1 MLQLKNIVKIYE
13 MGDATQTALQDV
25 SVNFRDNE
33 FVSILGQSGSGK
45 TTLLNIIGGL
55 DRYTSGDL
63 IINGVSTKEYTD
75 ANWDTYRNHSIGFI
89 FQSYNLIPH
98 QTVLSNV
105 EMALTLSGVSKKER
119 RERAVAV
126 LEKVGLSDH
135 INKRPNQMSGGQM
148 QRVAIARALINNP
161 DILLADEPTGAL
173 DSETSIQIMD
183 LLKEIA
189 KDKLV
194 IMVTHN
200 PELAEKYSTRVV
212 NLLDGKIISDTDP
225 YNDCDEPKLEETT
238 DKVSMSFLTALSLS
252 FNNLKTKKARTILT
266 AFAGSIGII
275 GIALIL
281 SLSQGMSSYIDDVQ
295 KKTMESYPITISST
309 AFDALDAFSFDE
321 DEEKREQQH
330 KNEKE
335 KNKNRNAIYADYSSI
350 EAKDMMASTIK
361 TNNLTEFK
369 KYLDDPSSPIQQYI
383 GENGVVYT
391 YDIKFS
397 AYSYNADKKFIDSD
411 IEVDED
417 DGGGFFSGFSS
428 FFGGDS
434 ESTAGNFSEMLKGT
448 EGEIISSIVTDNYD
462 LIYGSWPKK
471 YNEVLLVINRQNT
484 IPAEELYQLG
494 LITKKQYDDA
504 VEKIESGKE
513 ADNIII
519 NYDEIAAHTFYLV
532 PACDMYLKNENG
544 TFTKID
550 DYEKYEKEL
559 TENKTKLKIVGIIRP
574 AEEAENRTISTPVAY
589 THLLTDYIIEHTEK
603 SEIVKAQ
610 KKSPDVN
617 ILSGTKFDASSDK
630 EKIEEAKSYIKS
642 LDETGKANLYRMI
655 LLSGNSED
663 EDNSSSFSMPNIPSI
678 PDLPSGTMPNSSVPT
693 TKPSGTGN
701 VKPSVPG
708 LPGVP
713 TTNTPSIPTTE
724 APSVPSTDVTEA
736 PSTTVPSGSAEA
748 TTEPTTSVPT
758 TTPEQGIIAGQKEA
772 LSQAHATID
781 LQQNMLSQAQS
792 AIGQQQNALTNAQQ
806 VIAGQQSAL
815 IQSQAQLQM
824 MAGVMK
830 QIQYAM
836 NEMSSMTEESKLA
849 EKIDEWVDD
858 NPDEEMLLTIY
869 DQYIGEATY
878 DDNMSEF
885 GLVSYDS
892 PASISIYT
900 DSYEDKDLVAA
911 CIVDYNSKK
920 GEEEQIVY
928 TDYIALLT
936 SSLTTII
943 NGISYVLIA
952 FVAISLIVSCIMI
965 GIITHISVMERT
977 KEIGILR
984 ALGASKGNISQV
996 FNAETFIIGCCSGL
1010 LGVIISFL
1018 ALFPIN
1024 AVIERVTE
1032 IQDLNAQLPILAAIM
1047 LIGISV
1053 LITILGGLIPSRK
1066 AAKKDP
1072 VVALRTE

>member
-1 MLQLKNIVKIYE
+1 MLQLKNIFKIYQ
-13 MGDATQTALQDV
+13 MGDATQTALKDV

-63 IINGVSTKEYTD
+63 IINGVSTKNYTD
-75 ANWDTYRNHSIGFI
+75 ADWDTYRNHSIGFI

-119 RERAVAV
+119 RERAVEV
-126 LEKVGLSDH
+126 LKKVGLTDH
-135 INKRPNQMSGGQM
+135 INKKPNQMSGGQM

-194 IMVTHN
+194 VMVTHN

-212 NLLDGKIISDTDP
+212 NLLDGKIVSDTDP
-225 YNDCDEPKLEETT
+225 CDAAEETKSKAIKN
-238 DKVSMSFLTALSLS
+238 KVSMSFLTALSLS

-266 AFAGSIGII
+266 SFAGSIGII

-281 SLSQGMSSYIDDVQ
+281 SLSQGMSDYIDNVQ
-295 KKTMESYPITISST
+295 KKTMESYPITIDST
-309 AFDALDAFSFDE
+309 AFDALGMFGSDGN
-321 DEEKREQQH
+321 EKENKDQQN

-335 KNKNRNAIYADYSSI
+335 KKKFKNAVYADYGSL
-350 EAKDMMASTIK
+350 EAKETMTSTIK
-361 TNNLTEFK
+361 KNNLTEFK

-383 GENGVVYT
+383 GENGVVYS

-397 AYSYNADKKFIDSD
+397 AFSYNDDKKFIDSD
-411 IEVDED
+411 SEVNEDEN
-417 DGGGFFSGFSS
+417 GGFFSGFSS
-428 FFGGDS
+428 FFGGEQDDS
-434 ESTAGNFSEMLKGT
+434 AKNFSEIIKGT
-448 EGEIISSIVTDNYD
+448 DGEIISSIVTDNYD
-462 LIYGSWPKK
+462 LIYGVWPEK
-471 YNEVLLVINRQNT
+471 YNEVLLVVNRRNT
-484 IPAEELYQLG
+484 ISADELYQLG
-494 LITKKQYDDA
+494 FITKKQYDNA
-504 VEKIESGKE
+504 VEKIENGKE
-513 ADNIII
+513 AENIII
-519 NYDEIAAHTFYLV
+519 NYDKITSHTFYLV
-532 PACDMYLKNENG
+532 PACDMYLKNDNG
-544 TFTKID
+544 TFTKIE
-550 DYEKYEKEL
+550 DYEEYEKEL

-574 AEEAENRTISTPVAY
+574 SEDAENTTISTPIAY

-610 KKSPDVN
+610 KKTPSIN
-617 ILSGTKFDASSDK
+617 ILSGTKFDASSDE
-630 EKIEEAKSYIKS
+630 EKQEEAKNYIKS
-642 LDETGKANLYRMI
+642 LDEQGKANLYRMV
-655 LLSGNSED
+655 LFSGNSE
-663 EDNSSSFSMPNIPSI
+663 EDNKSSFSMPNIPSI
-678 PDLPSGTMPNSSVPT
+678 PNMPSSMPGTSVPATKPNGTGSVTPDMTKPSVPT
-693 TKPSGTGN
+693 TEKPT
-701 VKPSVPG
+701 
-708 LPGVP
+708 VP
-713 TTNTPSIPTTE
+713 TTSTTSPVE
-724 APSVPSTDVTEA
+724 
-736 PSTTVPSGSAEA
+736 TTVPSTENEETSTEQD
-748 TTEPTTSVPT
+748 TTVPV
-758 TTPEQGIIAGQKEA
+758 TTPEQAIIEQQQGVIAGQQEA
-772 LSQAHATID
+772 LSHAQNTID
-781 LQQNMLSQAQS
+781 MQQDMISQAQS
-792 AIGQQQNALTNAQQ
+792 ALGQQQDALSGAQQ

-815 IQSQAQLQM
+815 IQSQTQLQM

-830 QIQYAM
+830 QIQNAM
-836 NEMSSMTEESKLA
+836 NEMSSMTEDSKLA
-849 EKIDEWVDD
+849 ERLDEWVDD
-858 NPDEEMLLTIY
+858 NPDTEMLLTIY

-878 DDNMSEF
+878 DDNLSQF

-892 PASISIYT
+892 PSSISIYT
-900 DSYEDKDLVAA
+900 DSYEDKDMVSA
-911 CIVDYNSKK
+911 CIVDYNSTKS
-920 GEEEQIVY
+920 EEEQIIY

-984 ALGASKGNISQV
+984 ALGASKSNISQV

-1024 AVIERVTE
+1024 AIIERVTE
-1032 IQDLNAQLPILAAIM
+1032 IENLNAQLPILAAVA
-1047 LIGISV
+1047 LIAISV
-1053 LITILGGLIPSRK
+1053 LITIMGGLIPSRK

>member
-1 MLQLKNIVKIYE
+1 MLQLKNIFKIYQ
-13 MGDATQTALQDV
+13 MGDATQTALKDV

-63 IINGVSTKEYTD
+63 IINGVSTKNYTD
-75 ANWDTYRNHSIGFI
+75 SDWDTYRNHSIGFI

-126 LEKVGLSDH
+126 LEKVGLTDH
-135 INKRPNQMSGGQM
+135 INKKPNQMSGGQM

-194 IMVTHN
+194 VMVTHN

-225 YNDCDEPKLEETT
+225 CDITDETQNHET
-238 DKVSMSFLTALSLS
+238 KNKVSMSFLTALSLS

-266 AFAGSIGII
+266 SFAGSIGII

-281 SLSQGMSSYIDDVQ
+281 SLSQGMSDYIDNVQ
-295 KKTMESYPITISST
+295 KKTMESYPITIDST
-309 AFDALDAFSFDE
+309 AFDALGMFSSNDNDKE
-321 DEEKREQQH
+321 SKDQKHR
-330 KNEKE
+330 NEKE
-335 KNKNRNAIYADYSSI
+335 KKKFKNAVYADYGSI
-350 EAKDMMASTIK
+350 EAKETMASTIK
-361 TNNLTEFK
+361 KNNLTEFK
-369 KYLDDPSSPIQQYI
+369 KYLDDPSSPIQEYL
-383 GENGVVYT
+383 GENGVVYS

-397 AYSYNADKKFIDSD
+397 AFSYNDDKKFIDSD
-411 IEVDED
+411 SEVNEEEN
-417 DGGGFFSGFSS
+417 GGFFSGFSA
-428 FFGGDS
+428 FFGGEQADS
-434 ESTAGNFSEMLKGT
+434 AKNFSEIIKGAD
-448 EGEIISSIVTDNYD
+448 GEVISSIVTDNYD
-462 LIYGSWPKK
+462 LIYGVWPEK
-471 YNEVLLVINRQNT
+471 YNEVLLVVNRRNT
-484 IPAEELYQLG
+484 ISANELYQLG
-494 LITKKQYDDA
+494 FITKKQYDKA
-504 VEKIESGKE
+504 VEDIENGKE
-513 ADNIII
+513 AQNIII
-519 NYDEIAAHTFYLV
+519 NYDKITSHSFYLV
-532 PACDMYLKNENG
+532 PACDMYLKNDNG
-544 TFTKID
+544 TFTKIE
-550 DYEKYEKEL
+550 DYEEYEKEL
-559 TENKTKLKIVGIIRP
+559 TENRTKLKIVGIIRP
-574 AEEAENRTISTPVAY
+574 SEDAENTTISTPIAY

-610 KKSPDVN
+610 KKTPSVN
-617 ILSGTKFDASSDK
+617 VLSGTKFDASSEE
-630 EKIEEAKSYIKS
+630 EKQEEAKNYIKS
-642 LDETGKANLYRMI
+642 LDEQGKANLYRMV
-655 LLSGNSED
+655 LFSGNSE
-663 EDNSSSFSMPNIPSI
+663 EDNKSSFSMPNIPSI
-678 PDLPSGTMPNSSVPT
+678 PNLPSSMPGTTTPA
-693 TKPSGTGN
+693 TKPNGTGT
-701 VKPSVPG
+701 VKPDIPVTK
-708 LPGVP
+708 P
-713 TTNTPSIPTTE
+713 TIPTTE
-724 APSVPSTDVTEA
+724 KPTIPT
-736 PSTTVPSGSAEA
+736 PSTTVPVE
-748 TTEPTTSVPT
+748 TTVPTTNEESSTEQDTTVPV
-758 TTPEQGIIAGQKEA
+758 TTPEQAIIKEQQGVIAGQQEA
-772 LSQAHATID
+772 LSQAQDTIGK
-781 LQQNMLSQAQS
+781 QQNMLSQAHS
-792 AIGQQQNALTNAQQ
+792 AIAGQQNALSDAQQ

-815 IQSQAQLQM
+815 IQSQTQLQM

-830 QIQYAM
+830 QIQNAM
-836 NEMSSMTEESKLA
+836 NEMSSMTEDSKLA
-849 EKIDEWVDD
+849 EKLDEWVDD
-858 NPDEEMLLTIY
+858 NPDTEMLLTIY

-878 DDNMSEF
+878 DDNLSQF

-892 PASISIYT
+892 PSSISIYT
-900 DSYEDKDLVAA
+900 DSYEDKDFVSA

-920 GEEEQIVY
+920 GEDEQIIY
-928 TDYIALLT
+928 TDYIGLLT

-984 ALGASKGNISQV
+984 ALGASKSNISQV

-1024 AVIERVTE
+1024 AIIERVTE
-1032 IQDLNAQLPILAAIM
+1032 IENLNAQLPILAAVA
-1047 LIGISV
+1047 LIAISI
-1053 LITILGGLIPSRK
+1053 LITIMGGLIPSRK

>member
-1 MLQLKNIVKIYE
+1 MLQLKNIFKIYQ
-13 MGDATQTALQDV
+13 MGDATQTALKDV

-63 IINGVSTKEYTD
+63 IINGVSTKNYTD
-75 ANWDTYRNHSIGFI
+75 SDWDNYRNHSIGFI

-126 LEKVGLSDH
+126 LEKVGLTDH
-135 INKRPNQMSGGQM
+135 INKKPNQMSGGQM

-194 IMVTHN
+194 VMVTHN

-225 YNDCDEPKLEETT
+225 CDITDETQNHET
-238 DKVSMSFLTALSLS
+238 KNKVSMSFLTALSLS

-266 AFAGSIGII
+266 SFAGSIGII

-281 SLSQGMSSYIDDVQ
+281 SLSQGMSDYIDNVQ
-295 KKTMESYPITISST
+295 KKTMESYPITIDST
-309 AFDALDAFSFDE
+309 AFDALGMFSSNDNDKE
-321 DEEKREQQH
+321 SKDQKHR
-330 KNEKE
+330 NEKE
-335 KNKNRNAIYADYSSI
+335 KKKFKNAVYADYGSI
-350 EAKDMMASTIK
+350 EAKETMASTIK
-361 TNNLTEFK
+361 KNNLTEFK
-369 KYLDDPSSPIQQYI
+369 KYLDDPSSPIQEYL
-383 GENGVVYT
+383 GENGVVYS

-397 AYSYNADKKFIDSD
+397 AFSYNDDKKFIDSD
-411 IEVDED
+411 SEVNEEEN
-417 DGGGFFSGFSS
+417 GGFFSGFSS
-428 FFGGDS
+428 FFGGEQDDS
-434 ESTAGNFSEMLKGT
+434 AKNFSEIIKGAD
-448 EGEIISSIVTDNYD
+448 GEVISSIVTDNYD
-462 LIYGSWPKK
+462 LIYGVWPEK
-471 YNEVLLVINRQNT
+471 YNEVLLVVNRRNT
-484 IPAEELYQLG
+484 ISANELYQLG
-494 LITKKQYDDA
+494 FITKKQYDKA
-504 VEKIESGKE
+504 VEDIENGKE
-513 ADNIII
+513 AQNIII
-519 NYDEIAAHTFYLV
+519 NYDKITSHSFYLV
-532 PACDMYLKNENG
+532 PACDMYLKNDNG
-544 TFTKID
+544 TFTKIE
-550 DYEKYEKEL
+550 DYEEYEKEL
-559 TENKTKLKIVGIIRP
+559 TENRTKLKIVGIIRP
-574 AEEAENRTISTPVAY
+574 SEDAENTTISTPIAY

-610 KKSPDVN
+610 KKTPSVN
-617 ILSGTKFDASSDK
+617 VLSGTKFDASSEE
-630 EKIEEAKSYIKS
+630 EKQEEAKNYIKS
-642 LDETGKANLYRMI
+642 LDEQGKANLYRMV
-655 LLSGNSED
+655 LFSGNSE
-663 EDNSSSFSMPNIPSI
+663 EDNKSSFSMPNIPSI
-678 PDLPSGTMPNSSVPT
+678 PNIPSSMPGTTTPA
-693 TKPSGTGN
+693 TKPNGTGT
-701 VKPSVPG
+701 VKPDIPVTK
-708 LPGVP
+708 P
-713 TTNTPSIPTTE
+713 TIPTTE
-724 APSVPSTDVTEA
+724 KPTIPA
-736 PSTTVPSGSAEA
+736 PSTTVPVE
-748 TTEPTTSVPT
+748 TTVPTTNEESSTEQDTTVPV
-758 TTPEQGIIAGQKEA
+758 TTPEQAIIKEQQGVIAGQQEA
-772 LSQAHATID
+772 LSQAQDTIGK
-781 LQQNMLSQAQS
+781 QQNMLSQAHS
-792 AIGQQQNALTNAQQ
+792 AIAGQQNALSDAQQ

-815 IQSQAQLQM
+815 IQSQTQLQM

-830 QIQYAM
+830 QIQNAM
-836 NEMSSMTEESKLA
+836 NEMSSMTEDSKLA
-849 EKIDEWVDD
+849 EKLDEWVDD
-858 NPDEEMLLTIY
+858 NPDTEMLLTIY

-878 DDNMSEF
+878 DDNLSQF

-892 PASISIYT
+892 PSSISIYT
-900 DSYEDKDLVAA
+900 DSYEDKDMVSA

-920 GEEEQIVY
+920 GEDEQIIY
-928 TDYIALLT
+928 TDYIGLLT

-984 ALGASKGNISQV
+984 ALGASKSNISQV

-1024 AVIERVTE
+1024 AIIERVTE
-1032 IQDLNAQLPILAAIM
+1032 IENLNAQLPILAAIA
-1047 LIGISV
+1047 LIAISV
-1053 LITILGGLIPSRK
+1053 LITIMGGLIPSRK

>member
-1 MLQLKNIVKIYE
+1 MLQLKNIFKIYQ
-13 MGDATQTALQDV
+13 MGDATQTALRDV

-63 IINGVSTKEYTD
+63 IINGVSTKDYTD
-75 ANWDTYRNHSIGFI
+75 ADWDSYRNHSIGFI

-126 LEKVGLSDH
+126 LEKVGLTDH
-135 INKRPNQMSGGQM
+135 INKKPNQMSGGQM

-194 IMVTHN
+194 VMVTHN

-212 NLLDGKIISDTDP
+212 NLLDGKIVSDTDP
-225 YNDCDEPKLEETT
+225 CDAAEETQREKT
-238 DKVSMSFLTALSLS
+238 KNKVSMSFLTALSLS

-266 AFAGSIGII
+266 SFAGSIGII

-281 SLSQGMSSYIDDVQ
+281 SLSQGMSDYIDNVQ
-295 KKTMESYPITISST
+295 KKTMESYPITIDST
-309 AFDALDAFSFDE
+309 AFDALSIFDSGDNNKE
-321 DEEKREQQH
+321 FHNQKH
-330 KNEKE
+330 KNDREKQKF
-335 KNKNRNAIYADYSSI
+335 KNAVYADYSSI
-350 EAKDMMASTIK
+350 EAKETMTSTIK
-361 TNNLTEFK
+361 KNNLTEFK
-369 KYLDDPSSPIQQYI
+369 KYLDDPSTPIQQYI

-397 AYSYNADKKFIDSD
+397 VFSYNDDKKFIDSD
-411 IEVDED
+411 TEADED
-417 DGGGFFSGFSS
+417 EGGGFFSGFSS
-428 FFGGDS
+428 FFGGEQDDS
-434 ESTAGNFSEMLKGT
+434 AKNFSEIIKGT
-448 EGEIISSIVTDNYD
+448 DGEVISSIVTDNYD
-462 LIYGSWPKK
+462 LIYGVWPEK
-471 YNEVLLVINRQNT
+471 YNEVLLVVNRRNT
-484 IPAEELYQLG
+484 ISANELYQLG
-494 LITKKQYDDA
+494 FITKKQYDNA
-504 VEKIESGKE
+504 VEKIENGKE
-513 ADNIII
+513 AENIII
-519 NYDEIAAHTFYLV
+519 NYDKITSHTFYLV
-532 PACDMYLKNENG
+532 PACDMYLKNDNG
-544 TFTKID
+544 TYTKIE
-550 DYEKYEKEL
+550 DYEEYEKEL
-559 TENKTKLKIVGIIRP
+559 TENRTKLKIVGIIRP
-574 AEEAENRTISTPVAY
+574 SEEAENTTISTPIAY
-589 THLLTDYIIEHTEK
+589 THLLTDYIIEYTEK

-610 KKSPDVN
+610 KKTPAINV
-617 ILSGTKFDASSDK
+617 LSGTKFDASSDE
-630 EKIEEAKSYIKS
+630 EKQEEAKNYIKS
-642 LDETGKANLYRMI
+642 LDEEGKANLYRMV
-655 LLSGNSED
+655 LFSGNSE
-663 EDNSSSFSMPNIPSI
+663 EDNKSSFSMPNIPSI
-678 PDLPSGTMPNSSVPT
+678 PNLPSSMPGTTIPTTKPNGTGTVRPDIPT
-693 TKPSGTGN
+693 TKPS
-701 VKPSVPG
+701 
-708 LPGVP
+708 VP
-713 TTNTPSIPTTE
+713 TTEKPTT
-724 APSVPSTDVTEA
+724 PA
-736 PSTTVPSGSAEA
+736 PSTTVPVE
-748 TTEPTTSVPT
+748 TTVPT
-758 TTPEQGIIAGQKEA
+758 TNEETSTEQDTTVPVTTPEQAIIEQQQGIIAGQQEA
-772 LSQAHATID
+772 LSQAHNTID
-781 LQQNMLSQAQS
+781 MQQNMLSQAQS
-792 AIGQQQNALTNAQQ
+792 AIGQQQDALSGAQQ

-815 IQSQAQLQM
+815 IQSQTQLQM

-830 QIQYAM
+830 QIQNAM
-836 NEMSSMTEESKLA
+836 NEMSSMTESSKLA
-849 EKIDEWVDD
+849 EKLDEWVDN
-858 NPDEEMLLTIY
+858 NPDTEMLLTIY

-878 DDNMSEF
+878 DDNLSQF
-885 GLVSYDS
+885 GLVNYDS
-892 PASISIYT
+892 PSSISIYT
-900 DSYEDKDLVAA
+900 DSYEDKDMVSA

-920 GEEEQIVY
+920 GEDEQIIY

-984 ALGASKGNISQV
+984 ALGASKSNISQV

-1010 LGVIISFL
+1010 LGVVISFL

-1024 AVIERVTE
+1024 AIIERVTE
-1032 IQDLNAQLPILAAIM
+1032 IENLNAQLPILAAVA
-1047 LIGISV
+1047 LIAISV
-1053 LITILGGLIPSRK
+1053 LITIMGGLIPSRK

>member
-1 MLQLKNIVKIYE
+1 MLQLKNIFKIYQ
-13 MGDATQTALQDV
+13 MGDATQTALKDV

-63 IINGVSTKEYTD
+63 IINGVSTKNYTD
-75 ANWDTYRNHSIGFI
+75 SDWDTYRNHSIGFI

-126 LEKVGLSDH
+126 LEKVGLTDH
-135 INKRPNQMSGGQM
+135 INKKPNQMSGGQM

-194 IMVTHN
+194 VMVTHN

-212 NLLDGKIISDTDP
+212 NLLDGKIVSDTNP
-225 YNDCDEPKLEETT
+225 CTECDEAKNNETKN
-238 DKVSMSFLTALSLS
+238 KVSMSFLTALSLS

-266 AFAGSIGII
+266 SFAGSIGII

-281 SLSQGMSSYIDDVQ
+281 SLSQGMSDYIDNVQ
-295 KKTMESYPITISST
+295 KKTMESYPITIDST
-309 AFDALDAFSFDE
+309 AFDALGMFGSGDNDKDNKDRHHRNE
-321 DEEKREQQH
+321 REKKKF
-330 KNEKE
+330 KN
-335 KNKNRNAIYADYSSI
+335 AVYADYSSI
-350 EAKDMMASTIK
+350 EAKETMASTIK
-361 TNNLTEFK
+361 KNNLTEFK
-369 KYLDDPSSPIQQYI
+369 KYLDDPSSPIQQYL
-383 GENGVVYT
+383 GENGVVYS

-397 AYSYNADKKFIDSD
+397 AFSYNPDKKFINSD
-411 IEVDED
+411 AEVNEEES
-417 DGGGFFSGFSS
+417 GGFFSGFSS
-428 FFGGDS
+428 FFGGEQDDS
-434 ESTAGNFSEMLKGT
+434 AKNFSEIIKGT
-448 EGEIISSIVTDNYD
+448 DGEVISSIVIDNYD
-462 LIYGSWPKK
+462 LIYGVWPEK
-471 YNEVLLVINRQNT
+471 YNEVLLVVNRRNT
-484 IPAEELYQLG
+484 ISANELYQLG
-494 LITKKQYDDA
+494 FITKKQYDNVVKD
-504 VEKIESGKE
+504 IENGKE

-519 NYDEIAAHTFYLV
+519 NYDKITSHTFYLV
-532 PACDMYLKNENG
+532 PACDMYLKNDNG
-544 TFTKID
+544 TFTKIE
-550 DYEKYEKEL
+550 DYEEYEKEL
-559 TENKTKLKIVGIIRP
+559 TKNRTKLKIVGIIRP
-574 AEEAENRTISTPVAY
+574 SEDAENTTISTPIAY

-610 KKSPDVN
+610 KKTPSINV
-617 ILSGTKFDASSDK
+617 LSGTKFDASSDE
-630 EKIEEAKSYIKS
+630 EKQEEAKNYIKS
-642 LDETGKANLYRMI
+642 LDEQGKANLYRMV
-655 LLSGNSED
+655 LFSNNSE
-663 EDNSSSFSMPNIPSI
+663 EDNKSSFSMPNIPSI
-678 PDLPSGTMPNSSVPT
+678 PNLPSSMPGTTTPA
-693 TKPSGTGN
+693 TKPNGTGT
-701 VKPSVPG
+701 VKPDIPVTK
-708 LPGVP
+708 P
-713 TTNTPSIPTTE
+713 TIPTTE
-724 APSVPSTDVTEA
+724 KPTTPA
-736 PSTTVPSGSAEA
+736 PSTTVPVE
-748 TTEPTTSVPT
+748 TTVPTTNEESSTEQDSTAPV
-758 TTPEQGIIAGQKEA
+758 TTPEQAIIEQQQGVIAGQQEA
-772 LSQAHATID
+772 LSQAQDTIGK
-781 LQQNMLSQAQS
+781 QQNMLSQAHS
-792 AIGQQQNALTNAQQ
+792 AIAGQQNALSDAQQ
-806 VIAGQQSAL
+806 VISGQQSAL
-815 IQSQAQLQM
+815 IQSQTQLQM

-830 QIQYAM
+830 QIQNAM

-849 EKIDEWVDD
+849 ERLDEWVDD
-858 NPDEEMLLTIY
+858 NPDTEMLLTIY

-878 DDNMSEF
+878 DDNLSQF

-892 PASISIYT
+892 PSSISIYT
-900 DSYEDKDLVAA
+900 DSYEDKDMVSA

-920 GEEEQIVY
+920 GEDEQIVY

-984 ALGASKGNISQV
+984 ALGASKSNISQV

-1024 AVIERVTE
+1024 AIIERVTE
-1032 IQDLNAQLPILAAIM
+1032 IENLNAQLPILAAVA
-1047 LIGISV
+1047 LIAISV
-1053 LITILGGLIPSRK
+1053 FITIMGGLIPSRK